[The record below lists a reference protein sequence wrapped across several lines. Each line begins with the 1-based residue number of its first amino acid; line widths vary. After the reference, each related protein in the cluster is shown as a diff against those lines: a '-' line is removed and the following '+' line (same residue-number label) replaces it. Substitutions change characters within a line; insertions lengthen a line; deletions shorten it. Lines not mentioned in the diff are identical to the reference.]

1 MKAHEE
7 HIGWVELEQKLRS
20 LEMVLNINDVAVIR
34 LMMQQLVSGYT
45 PDDEIVDWVYMEQ
58 EAEAQA
64 LSR

>member
-7 HIGWVELEQKLRS
+7 HMGWAELEQKLRS

-34 LMMQQLVSGYT
+34 LMMQQLVPGYT

-58 EAEAQA
+58 EAEALA

>member
-34 LMMQQLVSGYT
+34 LMMQQLVPGYT